1 MDVSKWLETQEKG
14 LDVRKYLEIQE
25 KGQEAERSR
34 RNRAMETVSRD
45 KRMVHY
51 DLLRIVAAFSVVM
64 LHSAGQKWYVLP
76 VTDRQWQI
84 ADAWDALF
92 RFGVPI
98 FVMISGAIFLN
109 KDISIKRLYFHNIFR
124 LLAIYW
130 IWSGLYGLYDCR
142 KCGLG
147 AAEWKEV
154 IKELLGGRYHL
165 WFLPMI
171 VAVYML
177 VPILRSWIKGA
188 EKRNLQYFLLLFFF
202 LKIGMF
208 TMSALSRSYIVRYVS
223 DLTNVMELGMACS
236 YIGYFVWGYYITH
249 YGIPEK
255 WHRVIYA
262 GVIPAALLNLF
273 VDRYLS
279 LKAGEPR
286 GEIYDSYGVFTFI
299 IVTALF
305 LFFTNV
311 MSKVHYSRL
320 AAGIIRELSEATLG
334 VYVMHVGLLEV
345 LEERGIDTMLV
356 PNIIGIPLLAM
367 GCYAVCT
374 VAAVCL
380 RRIPVIG
387 RYLC

>member
-1 MDVSKWLETQEKG
+1 MEAVSQ
-14 LDVRKYLEIQE
+14 
-25 KGQEAERSR
+25 
-34 RNRAMETVSRD
+34 D
-45 KRMVHY
+45 KRMIHY

-76 VTDRQWQI
+76 VTDREWQI
-84 ADAWDALF
+84 ANAWDALF

-109 KDISIKRLYFHNIFR
+109 KDIGIKRLYFHNIFR

-130 IWSGLYGLYDCR
+130 IWSGLYGIYDCR
-142 KCGLG
+142 KRGLG

-171 VAVYML
+171 VAIYML
-177 VPILRSWIKGA
+177 VPILRSWVKNA
-188 EKRNLQYFLLLFFF
+188 DKRNLQYFLLLFIF

-208 TMSALSRSYIVRYVS
+208 TVSALSRSYIVRYAS
-223 DLTNVMELGMACS
+223 DLTNVAELGMACS
-236 YIGYFVWGYYITH
+236 YIGYFVWGYYIAH

-262 GVIPAALLNLF
+262 GVIPAVLLNLF

-286 GEIYDSYGVFTFI
+286 GEFYDSYGAFTFI

-305 LFFTNV
+305 LFFANV
-311 MSKVHYSRL
+311 MSKVHYSRP
-320 AAGIIRELSEATLG
+320 AARIIRELSDATFG

-356 PNIIGIPLLAM
+356 PNIIGIPLLAL

-374 VAAVCL
+374 VVAACL
-380 RRIPVIG
+380 RRIPVLG